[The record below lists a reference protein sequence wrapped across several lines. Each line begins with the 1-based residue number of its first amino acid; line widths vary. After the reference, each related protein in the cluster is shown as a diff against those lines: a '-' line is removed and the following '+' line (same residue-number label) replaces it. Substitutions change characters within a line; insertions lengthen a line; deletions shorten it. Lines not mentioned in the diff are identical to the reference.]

1 MDFVYTINEKN
12 ENSQFDDD
20 DFIVYKTFEKAVQI
34 SKNLLKEEFK
44 IIKENLDDCN
54 DKLEASEYINVD
66 KEIFEAEISNNEEVF
81 YTVSVKKIR
90 VS

>member
-90 VS
+90 VI